1 MTTISQQLRKIEN
14 DILTVLKE
22 NPKLKMTQVDLF
34 KKTKL
39 RNMAEYGW
47 SFALDNLEKAN
58 KIKVVGHIYNGELQ
72 YQGV

>member
-14 DILTVLKE
+14 DILTVLGE
-22 NPKLKMTQVDLF
+22 NPTLKMTQDDLF
-34 KKTKL
+34 KKSKL
-39 RNMAEYGW
+39 RFMAEFGW

-72 YQGV
+72 YQIV